1 MFRTLVATLVLTLS
15 STAYS
20 NDLINQ
26 MGKVLSKD
34 SSSTSTATNTAMDTV
49 TAIATSETAS
59 NLTSML
65 VSSLGVTDKQATGG
79 LGSLFG
85 QTKQNLNAEQFGQI
99 AQYVPD
105 MDTLLKAA
113 PAISGSGGKN
123 LGGLLGNAGKIA
135 SSMQGAGQVMKQFE
149 ALGLSSDMISQFI
162 QIAMSFLQKEGGS
175 ETTDLLKMGLGS
187 LMQ

>member
-1 MFRTLVATLVLTLS
+1 MFRTLIATLIFALS

-20 NDLINQ
+20 NDLLNQ

-34 SSSTSTATNTAMDTV
+34 SSTTNTATNSTMDTV
-49 TAIATSETAS
+49 TAIATSETAA

-65 VSSLGVTDKQATGG
+65 VSSLGVSDKQATGG

-113 PAISGSGGKN
+113 PAISGGKD

-135 SSMQGAGQVMKQFE
+135 SSVQGAGKVMKQFE